1 MKTIEKEI
9 YWHVGSEELENGYI
23 TLGSKAY
30 GKAIIVLPEGFVVPS
45 KYANRFDNQ
54 FDFLTD
60 EKYSDEQILLNYL
73 GKIWSKIIEKN
84 YSNDVVSLIN
94 TIWRKEALENTL
106 AVLNK
111 NAKNKNIGTIKN
123 LTVEYYTEK
132 DHEEEIVKAS
142 DKTYKMTR
150 KILTEYTLVD
160 ENNSQQNPSTNPNEH
175 EQ

>member
-60 EKYSDEQILLNYL
+60 EKYSDE
-73 GKIWSKIIEKN
+73 
-84 YSNDVVSLIN
+84 
-94 TIWRKEALENTL
+94 
-106 AVLNK
+106 
-111 NAKNKNIGTIKN
+111 
-123 LTVEYYTEK
+123 
-132 DHEEEIVKAS
+132 
-142 DKTYKMTR
+142 
-150 KILTEYTLVD
+150 
-160 ENNSQQNPSTNPNEH
+160 
-175 EQ
+175 